1 MTEVLVAVSEGEWA
15 FDVDRLVADLQ
26 SRRPGTE
33 WTPTPAGDPDPALG
47 QVAVPFGEAWVLV
60 DVLPEARGLGV
71 EGAVE
76 HVAEVLAV
84 VAAHPGLPA
93 DGTVVVTD
101 WADDLYP
108 LTPGLTAQEIAS
120 AYTG

>member
-26 SRRPGTE
+26 ARRPGTE

-76 HVAEVLAV
+76 HVAEVLAD

-108 LTPGLTAQEIAS
+108 LRPGLGAEEIRA
-120 AYTG
+120 AWKG